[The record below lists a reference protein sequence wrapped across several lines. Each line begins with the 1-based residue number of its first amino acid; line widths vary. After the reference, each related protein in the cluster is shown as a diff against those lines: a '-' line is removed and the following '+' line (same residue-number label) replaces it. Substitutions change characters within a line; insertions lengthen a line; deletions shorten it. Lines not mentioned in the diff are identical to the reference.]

1 MELAP
6 ILLPSIIAIV
16 FFFIIAGSAIIII
29 IKWLGKR
36 ATSPNKKNIDFLEEK
51 LTKGE
56 ITKEEFD
63 KLKKM

>member
-16 FFFIIAGSAIIII
+16 FFLFIAISAIIII

-36 ATSPNKKNIDFLEEK
+36 ASSPNEKNMDFLEEK
-51 LTKGE
+51 LAKGE

>member
-1 MELAP
+1 MELGP

-16 FFFIIAGSAIIII
+16 FFFIIAVAAIIIA

-36 ATSPNKKNIDFLEEK
+36 KLSTNEKNMDFLEEK
-51 LTKGE
+51 LAKGD

>member
-16 FFFIIAGSAIIII
+16 FFFIIAVFAIIII

-36 ATSPNKKNIDFLEEK
+36 APSTNEKNMDFLEEK
-51 LTKGE
+51 LAKGE

>member
-6 ILLPSIIAIV
+6 ILLPPVIAIV
-16 FFFIIAGSAIIII
+16 FAFIIAAAAIIIA

-36 ATSPNKKNIDFLEEK
+36 APSQNEKNMDFLEEK
-51 LTKGE
+51 LAKGD

>member
-16 FFFIIAGSAIIII
+16 FFLIIAISAIIII

-36 ATSPNKKNIDFLEEK
+36 APSTNEKNMDFLEEK
-51 LTKGE
+51 LAKGD

>member
-1 MELAP
+1 MELGP

-16 FFFIIAGSAIIII
+16 FAFIIAAATIIIA

-36 ATSPNKKNIDFLEEK
+36 APSQNEKNMDFLEEK
-51 LTKGE
+51 LAKGD

>member
-1 MELAP
+1 MELGP

-16 FFFIIAGSAIIII
+16 FFFIIAAAAIIIA

-36 ATSPNKKNIDFLEEK
+36 KLSTNEKNMDFLEEK
-51 LTKGE
+51 LAKGD